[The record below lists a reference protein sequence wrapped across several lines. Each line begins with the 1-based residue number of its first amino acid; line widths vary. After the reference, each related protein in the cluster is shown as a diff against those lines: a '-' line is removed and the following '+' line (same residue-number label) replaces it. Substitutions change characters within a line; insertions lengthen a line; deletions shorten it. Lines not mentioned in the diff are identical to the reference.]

1 MVIRFK
7 YSSIYLSIPYMWNL
21 KKNDTNEPTK
31 EKETDLENRLMVAGG
46 RAT

>member
-1 MVIRFK
+1 MVIHFK
-7 YSSIYLSIPYMWNL
+7 YSSVYLSILYMWNL
-21 KKNDTNEPTK
+21 KRNYTNEPTK